1 MTEEDPE
8 DERDEELFSISAI
21 FPELCID
28 PFDRHSASL
37 ELPIAPYSPLRVSF
51 SPAQDNL
58 HTLSGVTFKRRE
70 EIYSER
76 VDEPTEHRHHTD
88 VQSFNHL
95 PSLQLQVSLPEGYPE
110 NVAPRFNL
118 HTDPDWLPRGEID
131 RLQDAGTDMWEEY
144 GHSQTVFAYVD
155 FLQHEAESAFGL
167 VTSACPH
174 LILPEI
180 LKRELEDF
188 DRKARRNSFEQGTY
202 DCGVCLEPKK
212 GVSCYRLQH
221 CGHVFCIQC
230 LQDFYT
236 SAITEGDVA
245 SVKCIAPAC
254 GKKDTSDS
262 VEPNSGGPQ
271 TLHPRELLQISI
283 ERAQVKRYV
292 DLKLKKMYESD
303 KDTIYC
309 PRKWCQAPARS
320 PKYARYHTMQDL
332 ENFPSDD
339 EDEDSRLK
347 TPSEEGPQANKAKA
361 ALDATPKDPS
371 KPPSQGKNR
380 LSICSKCAYAFCN
393 ICHRSWHGEF
403 LVCRPPSHTL
413 TEEERATIDYIRLH
427 TSLCPTCC
435 SPVQKTMGC
444 NHMICFQCRTHFCY
458 LCGAWLPP
466 GNPYGHFNGLGGKG
480 ACYMRLWEL
489 EEGEGNEEPEDAAML
504 ALDGE
509 DFGEQMAQL
518 ALNAFDA
525 QFAV

>member
-1 MTEEDPE
+1 MTEEEPE
-8 DERDEELFSISAI
+8 DERDEELSSISAI

-28 PFDRHSASL
+28 PLDRHSACL
-37 ELPIAPYSPLRVSF
+37 ELPVAPCTPLQVAF
-51 SPAQDNL
+51 SPAGHIS
-58 HTLSGVTFKRRE
+58 HTLSE
-70 EIYSER
+70 
-76 VDEPTEHRHHTD
+76 VDLKQQEGIHRGRPNEATEHCHHTEC
-88 VQSFNHL
+88 QSFTRL
-95 PSLQLQVSLPEGYPE
+95 PSLHLRISLPDGYPE
-110 NVAPRFNL
+110 TVAPRFKL
-118 HTDPDWLPRGEID
+118 HTYPDWLPKRDID
-131 RLQDAGTDMWEEY
+131 RLQDAGTHLWEEC
-144 GHSQTVFAYVD
+144 GRSQTVFAYVD

-167 VTSACPH
+167 LTSKSPK
-174 LILPEI
+174 LVLPET
-180 LKRELEDF
+180 LKGTLQNF
-188 DRKARRNSFEQGTY
+188 DEKAQRDLFEQGTF

-245 SVKCIAPAC
+245 SVKCLALAC
-254 GKKDTSDS
+254 GKKDSENG
-262 VEPNSGGPQ
+262 VERKSGGPQ
-271 TLHPRELLQISI
+271 TLHPRELLQMSI
-283 ERAQVKRYV
+283 ERAQVRRYI
-292 DLKLKKMYESD
+292 DLKLKKMHESD
-303 KDTIYC
+303 NDTVYC

-320 PKYARYHTMQDL
+320 PRYARYYNTQDL

-339 EDEDSRLK
+339 EDEDPQMDAPGDEDPEADK
-347 TPSEEGPQANKAKA
+347 TKPDP
-361 ALDATPKDPS
+361 DVTPTHPS
-371 KPPSQGKNR
+371 KPPSQRKDR

-393 ICHRSWHGEF
+393 VCHRSWHGDF

-413 TEEERATIDYIRLH
+413 TEEERATMDYIRLH
-427 TSLCPTCC
+427 TSPCPTCS

-489 EEGEGNEEPEDAAML
+489 EEGEGDEDPDNAAVL
-504 ALDGE
+504 AQDGE
-509 DFGEQMAQL
+509 NLAEQMEQM